1 MNSSPFILAT
11 TIAALT
17 LSHPAAAQ
25 APPAWFGTWKLNV
38 AKSVYNPGP
47 PPYKRATYTIEPSQD
62 GVKVTYD
69 LIHPRGGVTH
79 LEWSGRFD
87 GKDYAV
93 QGLDQYVTYAYRPVG
108 DGVYEVVVKI
118 DDRVTGL
125 STISLSPDA
134 KTMTTTTRG
143 KGARGQDVSTTTVY
157 EKVR

>member
-1 MNSSPFILAT
+1 LNSIPLIVAT
-11 TIAALT
+11 TFVALT
-17 LSHPAAAQ
+17 WSRPAAAQ
-25 APPAWFGTWKLNV
+25 APEAWFGTWRLNV

-47 PPYKRATYTIEPSQD
+47 PPYKRATYTIEPWQD
-62 GVKVTYD
+62 GVQVTYD
-69 LIHPRGGVTH
+69 LVHPRGGVTH

-108 DGVYEVVVKI
+108 DGLYEVVVKI

-125 STISLSPDA
+125 STISLSTDG

-157 EKVR
+157 EKVP

>member
-1 MNSSPFILAT
+1 MNNIPRIVAT
-11 TIAALT
+11 AFLALT
-17 LSHPAAAQ
+17 LSRPGAAQ
-25 APPAWFGTWKLNV
+25 APEAWLGTWTLNV

-47 PPYKRATYTIEPSQD
+47 PPYKRATYTIERWQD

-69 LIHPRGGVTH
+69 LVHPRGGVTH

-93 QGLDQYVTYAYRPVG
+93 QGLDQYVTYAYRPIG

-118 DDRVTGL
+118 DDRITGL
-125 STISLSPDA
+125 STISLSPDG

-157 EKVR
+157 EKVP